1 MSNPRILVIEDELAH
16 RLVIEKAL
24 RDHYRLLFVES
35 YNRAKEL
42 IHSEIYDLVLLDIML
57 DESDGYQ
64 LCADIKNSPSL
75 AQKPIIFLSSR
86 AEVNSKVLGFHLGA
100 DDYIVKPC
108 DPLELRAR
116 VSSKIRRNQ
125 EMHNGPQN
133 FMVADWNFR
142 WDRQTLE
149 FSGEAQ
155 PVELTPLEFKLLF
168 YLARHQDQPIS
179 RDQILLEV
187 WGAGTH
193 VLERTVDTF
202 VAAIRKK
209 LGARGKAVRSV
220 HGVGYKFQLSDEPR
234 RQVS

>member
-1 MSNPRILVIEDELAH
+1 MSNPRVLVIEDELAH

-24 RDHYRLLFVES
+24 RDHYELLFAES
-35 YNRAKEL
+35 YGRAKEL
-42 IHSEIYDLVLLDIML
+42 IHTESYDLVLLDIML

-64 LCADIKNSPSL
+64 LCADIKNSPGL
-75 AQKPIIFLSSR
+75 QQKPIIFLSGRS
-86 AEVNSKVLGFHLGA
+86 EVNSKVLGFHLGA

-116 VSSKIRRNQ
+116 VSSKIRRSHDQ
-125 EMHNGPQN
+125 QQGPQN

-168 YLARHQDQPIS
+168 YLARHQEQPFS
-179 RDQILLEV
+179 RGQILNEV
-187 WGAGTH
+187 WGSGTH

-209 LGARGKAVRSV
+209 LGARGKAIRSV
-220 HGVGYKFQLSDEPR
+220 HGVGYKFQLMNESR